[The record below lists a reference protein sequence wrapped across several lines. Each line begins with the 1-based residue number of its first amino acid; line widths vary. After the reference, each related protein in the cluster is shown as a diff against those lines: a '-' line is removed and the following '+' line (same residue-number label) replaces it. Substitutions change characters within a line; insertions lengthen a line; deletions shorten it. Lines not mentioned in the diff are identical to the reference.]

1 MLNAHRDE
9 DGSYQLAGHPAILRS
24 LWTIPGVLRKI
35 IEDPESNKKAAER
48 LFPPAYSDPV
58 AETEHRRLLEDDLQ
72 KRQLQKLI
80 VFEKVLAR
88 SDAGM
93 GALNIPERDFD
104 AVLAVLTDLRLV
116 LAVDLGI
123 ESEEWEDEVDED
135 KIDDPRMQ
143 FFQILGGIQH
153 LLLEAT
159 GLVDF
164 EINPDDL
171 NKNRNDSLGDNDQ
184 T

>member
-1 MLNAHRDE
+1 MLTAQRNE

-24 LWTIPGVLRKI
+24 LLTIPGVLRKI
-35 IEDPESNKKAAER
+35 IEDPTSNSKAAAR
-48 LFPPAYSDPV
+48 LFPPAYLDQ
-58 AETEHRRLLEDDLQ
+58 AEELEHRRLLEDDVQ
-72 KRQLQKLI
+72 KRQLQKLS
-80 VFEKVLAR
+80 VFEKVIAS

-93 GALNIPERDFD
+93 GAIEIPEKDFD

-116 LAVDLGI
+116 LAIDIGI
-123 ESEEWEDEVDED
+123 ESDDWEDHLDED
-135 KIDDPRMQ
+135 QFDDPRLQ
-143 FFQILGGIQH
+143 ILQILGAVQH

-164 EINPDDL
+164 EIDPDDL
-171 NKNRNDSLGDNDQ
+171 KNSDNPEDEP